1 MNIHAPR
8 RWFRGDRSGS
18 TTLEFALV
26 AGILVTMLFGTTE
39 LGLLMWT
46 RNVLQSTASLTA
58 RCVALGSSLCATPTQ
73 QVQFAVNAAQQWGL
87 PGIITTNVAQHDVT
101 VTAVATSCNG
111 IAAGSVTTV
120 LITSPFWA
128 TGILPPPFSN
138 VTLTTSSCY
147 PTAN

>member
-111 IAAGSVTTV
+111 TLGTFVTV
-120 LITSPFWA
+120 SITSPFWA

>member
-8 RWFRGDRSGS
+8 RWFRGDRRGS
-18 TTLEFALV
+18 TTLEFTLV
-26 AGILVTMLFGTTE
+26 ASILITLLFATLE

-58 RCVALGSSLCATPTQ
+58 RCVALVSSQCTTLTQ

-87 PGIITTNVAQHDVT
+87 PGIITSNAVPPEVIVT
-101 VTAVATSCNG
+101 TPATSCNG
-111 IAAGSVTTV
+111 TLGTFVTV
-120 LITSPFWA
+120 SITSPFWA